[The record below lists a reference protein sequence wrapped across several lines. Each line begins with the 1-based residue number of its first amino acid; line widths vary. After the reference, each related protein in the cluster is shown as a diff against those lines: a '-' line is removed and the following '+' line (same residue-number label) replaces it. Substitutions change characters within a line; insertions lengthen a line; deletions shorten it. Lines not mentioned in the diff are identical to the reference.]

1 MSSEVVIDASLAIK
15 WVVKEVHSTEAMA
28 LLRTWEQRQVSRVV
42 PSWFACEVANGLYK
56 RVLRSGL
63 LLGRAQANLEGI
75 LNEVVVRDFEPAL
88 SKRALELALR
98 FKRPAS
104 YDAHYLA
111 LAEHLG
117 REFWTADA
125 KLWNATH
132 TAHDTL
138 AWVRWIEEVAS
149 P

>member
-1 MSSEVVIDASLAIK
+1 MSGDIIVDARLAIK
-15 WVVKEVHSTEAMA
+15 WVVKEVHSAEAVA
-28 LLRTWEQRQVSRVV
+28 LLRSWEQRQVSRVV
-42 PSWFACEVANGLYK
+42 PSWFACEVANGLSK

-63 LLGRAQANLEGI
+63 LLGRAQTSLAGL

-88 SKRALELALR
+88 STRALELALR

-111 LAEHLG
+111 LAEDLG
-117 REFWTADA
+117 CELWTADER
-125 KLWNATH
+125 LWNATH

-138 AWVRWIEEVAS
+138 AWIPWVEEAAPS
-149 P
+149 